1 VQSLRYY
8 QNGWRG
14 LNRSQHAMTKD
25 IAYDKNRLPTGRD
38 NGPHPYETGAAWVS
52 RNFTVTKNC
61 ACATQVKLAQ
71 LSGQAR

>member
-1 VQSLRYY
+1 
-8 QNGWRG
+8 
-14 LNRSQHAMTKD
+14 MTKD
-25 IAYDKNRLPTGRD
+25 IAYDKNRLPTVRD

-61 ACATQVKLAQ
+61 ARATQVKLAQ